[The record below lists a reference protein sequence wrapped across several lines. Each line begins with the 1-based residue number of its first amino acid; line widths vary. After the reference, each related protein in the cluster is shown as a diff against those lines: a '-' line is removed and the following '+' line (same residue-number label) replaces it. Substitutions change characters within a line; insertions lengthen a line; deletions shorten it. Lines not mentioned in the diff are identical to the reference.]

1 MLPTPTAEDL
11 RRAVSAA
18 YYALF
23 HAVTLRAAEL
33 LTSGDMRYE
42 RTRELR
48 HGSLDDVA
56 RRVVDAGAPPSPP
69 ADPSSAEA
77 IAAYRVRKVAYA
89 IQRLRAEREEAD
101 YNHLTRF
108 TQRRSVEAINLAA
121 EAVDI
126 VTAQAFLASAEGR
139 AFLAS
144 VAEQARPRR

>member
-1 MLPTPTAEDL
+1 MA
-11 RRAVSAA
+11 
-18 YYALF
+18 
-23 HAVTLRAAEL
+23 
-33 LTSGDMRYE
+33 
-42 RTRELR
+42 
-48 HGSLDDVA
+48 
-56 RRVVDAGAPPSPP
+56 DAGAPPSPP
-69 ADPSSAEA
+69 ADPAPAEA

-89 IQRLRAEREEAD
+89 IQRLRADREEAD

-108 TQRRSVEAINLAA
+108 TQRRSAEAINLAA